1 MPTAEAITWV
11 MPCQGDDATVACNC
25 TMRWRAADHSVQ
37 GWCSSASRSRAST
50 RQLYLSAP
58 TRGCLSL
65 PAVLQCNSRA
75 GGHAYSRHIGRVVSR
90 IYRRKYMAKSRK
102 MKTKKPKVKRKRT
115 RNKVSI
121 VAKRVASA
129 VDILTGAMRD
139 TQRMRVKAAKRTP
152 IDEG

>member
-1 MPTAEAITWV
+1 VE
-11 MPCQGDDATVACNC
+11 
-25 TMRWRAADHSVQ
+25 
-37 GWCSSASRSRAST
+37 SA
-50 RQLYLSAP
+50 
-58 TRGCLSL
+58 
-65 PAVLQCNSRA
+65 
-75 GGHAYSRHIGRVVSR
+75 

-102 MKTKKPKVKRKRT
+102 MKTKKSKVKRKRT

-129 VDILTGAMRD
+129 VDILTGAMGD